1 MGADLFGSLAES
13 TCAALVVSTSSAVL
27 LTTPDAVY
35 FPLLVTSTGI
45 VASFITIPFGYI
57 LKSAT
62 VETKLK
68 FQLIISTLVMSV
80 LLIPLV
86 NYVLPTSSLD
96 LTFANTIYPT
106 TQWQAYGCIMLGL
119 WSGLFIG
126 LITEVFTS
134 KSYRFTQELAEA
146 CLYDASTNIIKGLAL
161 GYMSNVIPIFCL
173 AATVLFAF
181 KWAAMYGVALA
192 AIGMLGCL
200 PIALTIDGYG
210 PISDNAGGIAEMSN
224 LDRRVRKLTDE
235 LDAAG
240 NTTAAIGK
248 GFAIGSACLVA
259 LALFGAFITR
269 TAETLDNPAVY
280 SVNILEPYTFAGLL
294 VGAMLPYWF
303 SAMTMSAV
311 GDAA

>member
-1 MGADLFGSLAES
+1 M
-13 TCAALVVSTSSAVL
+13 TAV
-27 LTTPDAVY
+27 
-35 FPLLVTSTGI
+35 GI
-45 VASFITIPFGYI
+45 VASALTVPFAYMF
-57 LKSAT
+57 KT
-62 VETKLK
+62 DVETKLK
-68 FQLIISTLVMSV
+68 IQLIVSTLLMSA
-80 LLIPLV
+80 LLIPVVLF
-86 NYVLPTSSLD
+86 VLPNTPLD
-96 LTFANTIYPT
+96 LSFAESVYPT
-106 TQWQAYGCIMLGL
+106 TQWQAYGCILLGL

-126 LITEVFTS
+126 LITEYYTS
-134 KSYRFTQELAEA
+134 KSYSPTQALARA

-173 AATVLFAF
+173 ATTVLFAF

-224 LDRRVRKLTDE
+224 LKKDVRRRTDE

-269 TAETLDNPAVY
+269 TAETLNNPSVY
-280 SVNILEPYTFAGLL
+280 SVNILEPFTFAGLL

-311 GDAA
+311 GDAAQDMIKEI